1 MSPCISLH
9 PCTYYLKK
17 NFLFSVVPTP
27 PYLCSLR
34 SQGPLTLPIPLSQIT
49 LMGEGASGLLPAL
62 SLFLRGPQCSAGPR
76 LHVCRYTPA
85 FPSTP
90 PSPPPATAPASAEAE
105 RDGPRAAY
113 LCRALRVRRQHRRR
127 SLRPRRGSCVS
138 EFSAAGGHSRGGA
151 RTGSGAAGPGC
162 RPGAG
167 RGRGHKERAGP
178 GAGSGQKGNEGRG

>member
-1 MSPCISLH
+1 
-9 PCTYYLKK
+9 
-17 NFLFSVVPTP
+17 
-27 PYLCSLR
+27 
-34 SQGPLTLPIPLSQIT
+34 
-49 LMGEGASGLLPAL
+49 MGEGASRLLPAL

-90 PSPPPATAPASAEAE
+90 PFPPPATAPAPAQAE

-113 LCRALRVRRQHRRR
+113 LCGALRVRRRRRRR

-167 RGRGHKERAGP
+167 RGRGHKEWAGP
-178 GAGSGQKGNEGRG
+178 DAGSGQKGNEGRGLAEVTSRESSAQPSRGRKLLGAGGSFRQWESAKTEEFR

>member
-1 MSPCISLH
+1 
-9 PCTYYLKK
+9 
-17 NFLFSVVPTP
+17 
-27 PYLCSLR
+27 
-34 SQGPLTLPIPLSQIT
+34 
-49 LMGEGASGLLPAL
+49 MGEGASGLLPAL

-113 LCRALRVRRQHRRR
+113 LCGALRVRRQHRRR

>member
-1 MSPCISLH
+1 
-9 PCTYYLKK
+9 
-17 NFLFSVVPTP
+17 
-27 PYLCSLR
+27 
-34 SQGPLTLPIPLSQIT
+34 
-49 LMGEGASGLLPAL
+49 MGEGASGLLPAL

-90 PSPPPATAPASAEAE
+90 PSPPPATAPAPAEAE
-105 RDGPRAAY
+105 GDGPRAAY
-113 LCRALRVRRQHRRR
+113 LCGALRVRRRRRRR
-127 SLRPRRGSCVS
+127 SLKPRRGSCVS

-162 RPGAG
+162 LPGAG

-178 GAGSGQKGNEGRG
+178 DAGNGQKGNEGRGLAEVTSRESSAQLSRGRKLLEAGRSFRQWESANTEEFR